1 MPNSSLMERMQDEH
15 CSLNRQEVGPAHPT
29 RAEGTMKA
37 VPHYPRPPLSL
48 IVDDL
53 PPFGVKLF
61 VGDADAAMDKG
72 LLRKNDIAIVI
83 NCAVNLD
90 IDYTSDAG
98 VSDQTPEGPFRNYK
112 LGLIDDAGNPQTM
125 VMAGYFLLDGALR
138 QQLPYRPTYPH
149 RRQGNVLLH
158 CRGGRSRSVILAAL
172 YLHIQMSDRFPTLD
186 ASIAHLRKARALHP
200 DEWFETPKP
209 MLIEAAR
216 FAARWIRRI
225 EDEKELIHN
234 VAASSGS

>member
-1 MPNSSLMERMQDEH
+1 
-15 CSLNRQEVGPAHPT
+15 
-29 RAEGTMKA
+29 MKT

-98 VSDQTPEGPFRNYK
+98 VSDLTPEGPFRNYK

-138 QQLPYRPTYPH
+138 QQLPDRPTYPH

-172 YLHIQMSDRFPTLD
+172 YCIFRCRIVFQPSTRRSLIF
-186 ASIAHLRKARALHP
+186 ARR
-200 DEWFETPKP
+200 E
-209 MLIEAAR
+209 R
-216 FAARWIRRI
+216 CIRT
-225 EDEKELIHN
+225 N
-234 VAASSGS
+234 GSRRPNPC

>member
-1 MPNSSLMERMQDEH
+1 MQDEH
-15 CSLNRQEVGPAHPT
+15 CSLSRQEVAPAHPT

-125 VMAGYFLLDGALR
+125 VMAGISCWMERCAAASR
-138 QQLPYRPTYPH
+138 SPRPTPPQT
-149 RRQGNVLLH
+149 RKRPSALP
-158 CRGGRSRSVILAAL
+158 GGRSRSVILAAL
-172 YLHIQMSDRFPTLD
+172 YLHIQMSDRFPTSTRPSL
-186 ASIAHLRKARALHP
+186 IFARR
-200 DEWFETPKP
+200 E
-209 MLIEAAR
+209 R
-216 FAARWIRRI
+216 CIRT
-225 EDEKELIHN
+225 N
-234 VAASSGS
+234 GSRRQNPC